1 LGQKQTLNPVAQH
14 ELLVAW
20 KLVQLQNHIDRQVLQ
35 LRQKVVAFGH
45 AFSLS
50 KNSAAARACK
60 RVKA

>member
-35 LRQKVVAFGH
+35 LRQKVVAFRPAIFLKKIPPLRG
-45 AFSLS
+45 LS
-50 KNSAAARACK
+50 KG
-60 RVKA
+60 